1 MFKKILQF
9 IGRHKIISGLVL
21 IVLIVGGYFWYAS
34 SQSTTTV
41 TKYVVENATMGTV
54 DTSVSGSG
62 QVESGTTV
70 DIKPN
75 VSENVTKIYV
85 KVGDHVSA
93 GQVLVQ
99 LDATNEERSLKQAEL
114 SLQSAQLSLSKL
126 TEAPATTTLLQ
137 DQNSVTQAEQNIVT
151 ASSTLQKDYQSGFG
165 TVSGAFVDFQTVMAG
180 LKSFVTGN
188 DISKS
193 QNDPDAYV
201 NIMPN
206 YLTAAALPYRDAVL
220 SSYTA
225 ASAAYQQ
232 NLIDYHAASLSSDP
246 ATLDALF
253 SETYDTN
260 RAISES
266 VKSIKDLLNYVV
278 NNYPTGSGSGLPT
291 ITTTFQSNMSGY
303 TNTVSSDG
311 SSLANIAST
320 ISSDKTDITNDRLS
334 LNEASSSLA
343 TLVAGAD
350 ALDVQSS
357 QLSIQQQELA
367 LETAQTQLA
376 DTSITAPISGVVS
389 VIDAVVGETAPSPAV
404 TLVGDG
410 ELASVTLDESDAI
423 NVAVG
428 DPATLTFDAVD
439 GLSLAGTVTQVD
451 PVGTVSSG
459 VVSYTEEIGFT
470 NSSSTVSIKP
480 GMSVTADIVTKV
492 HQNVITVPSTA
503 LVTMGSSTY
512 ILEPSVSL
520 SASEIASSTNEGIVL
535 TSEPKRV
542 LVTTGL
548 VGDSDT
554 EILSGVSEGD
564 QIITKTI
571 KSSSATTA
579 TAAATKTT
587 SATKSSSALQLLGGS
602 SGGRSGYSG
611 GGGAPPGL

>member
-1 MFKKILQF
+1 M
-9 IGRHKIISGLVL
+9 
-21 IVLIVGGYFWYAS
+21 
-34 SQSTTTV
+34 
-41 TKYVVENATMGTV
+41 
-54 DTSVSGSG
+54 
-62 QVESGTTV
+62 
-70 DIKPN
+70 
-75 VSENVTKIYV
+75 
-85 KVGDHVSA
+85 
-93 GQVLVQ
+93 
-99 LDATNEERSLKQAEL
+99 
-114 SLQSAQLSLSKL
+114 
-126 TEAPATTTLLQ
+126 
-137 DQNSVTQAEQNIVT
+137 
-151 ASSTLQKDYQSGFG
+151 
-165 TVSGAFVDFQTVMAG
+165 
-180 LKSFVTGN
+180 
-188 DISKS
+188 
-193 QNDPDAYV
+193 
-201 NIMPN
+201 
-206 YLTAAALPYRDAVL
+206 
-220 SSYTA
+220 
-225 ASAAYQQ
+225 
-232 NLIDYHAASLSSDP
+232 
-246 ATLDALF
+246 
-253 SETYDTN
+253 
-260 RAISES
+260 
-266 VKSIKDLLNYVV
+266 KSIKDLLNYVV

-343 TLVAGAD
+343 TLVAGD

-451 PVGTVSSG
+451 PVGTVSLG